1 MRGML
6 KPIIKIAIVEDD
18 TDLRHLLHS
27 ILEEKEGIN
36 VVRSFS
42 NGENFLRD
50 FLSIDVDVV
59 IMDINMPGKN
69 GIECVAEAKPLKPKV
84 QFLMSSVFE
93 NPTYIFNALCSGAT
107 GYILKNSSSDELL
120 NAVRQIFEGG
130 SPMSAQIARMVVSSF
145 QAKTV
150 EKIEAGSLS
159 NREREILDL
168 LAQGLM
174 YKSIGSKLNIS
185 TETVRTHVRN
195 IYEKLQVSSRMEA
208 IRKVFPSSG
217 MTE

>member
-1 MRGML
+1 
-6 KPIIKIAIVEDD
+6 
-18 TDLRHLLHS
+18 
-27 ILEEKEGIN
+27 
-36 VVRSFS
+36 
-42 NGENFLRD
+42 
-50 FLSIDVDVV
+50 
-59 IMDINMPGKN
+59 
-69 GIECVAEAKPLKPKV
+69 
-84 QFLMSSVFE
+84 
-93 NPTYIFNALCSGAT
+93 
-107 GYILKNSSSDELL
+107 
-120 NAVRQIFEGG
+120 
-130 SPMSAQIARMVVSSF
+130 MSAQIARMVVSSF